1 MTAANHDV
9 ANHDVA
15 NHDVANHD
23 VVVTGLAMA
32 TALGD
37 TAAENWT
44 RLMAGESAIALRQ
57 PFLDLAPGP
66 LAMMGK
72 EPAALQPMTVDLAR
86 QAWEDA
92 GLNLGLEAS
101 LGFGERC
108 GVVVGSSRSHL
119 QTLEE
124 MSQQQRQMPGQVE
137 GNWLGALAHGP
148 AIAVAKTVNAQGP
161 LLAPMAACA
170 TGVWA
175 IAQAAELIQSGVCD
189 RVVAGAVE
197 APITPMTIAGF
208 RKMGALAKT
217 GCYPFD
223 IAREGFVLGEGGALM
238 VLESAAL
245 ASARS
250 AKQIY
255 GKVLGVGITN
265 DSHHVSSFDPSY
277 EMGQRAVALCLARSG
292 LAAKDIDAVHTH
304 GTSTLQNDQMEAAL
318 ISHLQTLRGSAAM
331 AVMATKGA
339 TGHTLGASGA
349 VIVGCGLLSLHHQAL
364 LPCVGLKEAGF
375 NLAFVREGRAAQ
387 LRNLLCFSFG
397 FGGQNAV
404 LALGR

>member
-1 MTAANHDV
+1 MSVTSN
-9 ANHDVA
+9 
-15 NHDVANHD
+15 D

-37 TAAENWT
+37 TAEKTWT

-66 LAMMGK
+66 LAMIGK
-72 EPAALQPMTVDLAR
+72 VPVALQPMTVALAQ
-86 QAWEDA
+86 QAWQDA
-92 GLNLGLEAS
+92 GLELSHASIESPGLGEN
-101 LGFGERC
+101 C

-119 QTLEE
+119 QSLEV
-124 MSQQQRQMPGQVE
+124 MARQQRQIPGQIE
-137 GNWLGALAHGP
+137 GDWVGALAHSP
-148 AIAVAKTVNAQGP
+148 AITVARTVNAQGP

-175 IAQAAELIQSGVCD
+175 IAQAAELIRSGACD

-255 GKVLGVGITN
+255 GKVLGIGITN
-265 DSHHVSSFDPSY
+265 DSHHISSFDPSY
-277 EMGQRAVALCLARSG
+277 EMGQRAVALCLSRSE
-292 LAAKDIDAVHTH
+292 LAAKDIDAIHTH
-304 GTSTLQNDQMEAAL
+304 GTSTQQNDQMEAAL
-318 ISHLQTLRGSAAM
+318 ISHLQTMRDSTAI

-349 VIVGCGLLSLHHQAL
+349 VIVGCGLLSLHRQLL
-364 LPCVGLKEAGF
+364 LPCAGLKEAEF
-375 NLAFVREGRAAQ
+375 NLSFVREGRAAQ

-404 LALGR
+404 LALSR

>member
-1 MTAANHDV
+1 MSIAN
-9 ANHDVA
+9 N
-15 NHDVANHD
+15 D

-37 TAAENWT
+37 TAQKNWT
-44 RLMAGESAIALRQ
+44 QLMAGESAIALRQ
-57 PFLDLAPGP
+57 PFYDLAPGP

-72 EPAALQPMTVDLAR
+72 QPATLQPMTVDLAR

-92 GLNLGLEAS
+92 GLSLEFEADPGL
-101 LGFGERC
+101 GERC

-119 QTLEE
+119 QTLEV
-124 MSQQQRQMPGQVE
+124 MAQQQRRMSGQVE
-137 GNWLGALAHGP
+137 GDWVEALAHGP
-148 AIAVAKTVNAQGP
+148 AVTVTKTVNAQGP

-175 IAQAAELIQSGVCD
+175 IAQGAELIRAGVCD
-189 RVVAGAVE
+189 RVIAGAVE

-223 IAREGFVLGEGGALM
+223 VAREGFVLGEGGALM
-238 VLESAAL
+238 VLESATL
-245 ASARS
+245 ASARR
-250 AKQIY
+250 AKKIY
-255 GKVLGVGITN
+255 GKILGVGITN

-277 EMGQRAVALCLARSG
+277 EMGQRAVALCLSRSG
-292 LAAKDIDAVHTH
+292 LAAKDIDAIHTH

-318 ISHLQTLRGSAAM
+318 IAHLQAERDSAAIP
-331 AVMATKGA
+331 VMATKGA

-349 VIVGCGLLSLHHQAL
+349 VIVGCGLLSLHHQVL

-375 NLAFVREGRAAQ
+375 NLAFVREGQTAR

-404 LALGR
+404 LALSH